1 MSIKKKTPIKRWEK
15 VHESLED
22 DKPDHMLVRVL
33 QVLIMISSFLWLSPW
48 FLTQPPIHSQKA
60 THLSPRKA
68 QSIIGEEM
76 RKGKKEKN
84 DPTRPNY
91 PDPIKP
97 TEKSEREKR
106 NEKEKEMVANTNQ
119 QTHILF
125 MLANLISDV
134 T

>member
-1 MSIKKKTPIKRWEK
+1 
-15 VHESLED
+15 
-22 DKPDHMLVRVL
+22 
-33 QVLIMISSFLWLSPW
+33 
-48 FLTQPPIHSQKA
+48 
-60 THLSPRKA
+60 
-68 QSIIGEEM
+68 M

-84 DPTRPNY
+84 DLTRPNY

-97 TEKSEREKR
+97 MEKSEREKR

>member
-1 MSIKKKTPIKRWEK
+1 
-15 VHESLED
+15 
-22 DKPDHMLVRVL
+22 
-33 QVLIMISSFLWLSPW
+33 
-48 FLTQPPIHSQKA
+48 
-60 THLSPRKA
+60 LSPRKA

-119 QTHILF
+119 QTHFLF
-125 MLANLISDV
+125 MLANLILDV
-134 T
+134 K